1 MFNKGNQNQYLLFGG
16 LAVVLL
22 LAILFIPNLS
32 TAGLP
37 ILLLLAC
44 PLMMMFM
51 MMGGSHGGM
60 HGGSQGDHSNHNND
74 HTDHSQHL
82 LSATPQAPQSQF
94 RSREEEVAWLKLE
107 LADLKLRQDRL
118 ISELSR
124 IENPA
129 VVEAE
134 AVARAADERLPH

>member
-1 MFNKGNQNQYLLFGG
+1 MFKKGNQNQYLLFGG
-16 LAVVLL
+16 LAIVLL
-22 LAILFIPNLS
+22 LAILFTPSLA

-51 MMGGSHGGM
+51 MGGNHGGM
-60 HGGSQGDHSNHNND
+60 QHGGNSHLDHSTHTD
-74 HTDHSQHL
+74 HTDHSQHSL
-82 LSATPQAPQSQF
+82 AAPPQPHQAQF
-94 RSREEEVAWLKLE
+94 RSREEEVAWLKIE

-118 ISELSR
+118 ISEISHL
-124 IENPA
+124 ENPV

-134 AVARAADERLPH
+134 VVARAADELLPK